1 MGVGEN
7 HRQKCLWFFSYVDS
21 RLSVLFSK
29 ILLLLI
35 FQVLI

>member
-1 MGVGEN
+1 MLVV
-7 HRQKCLWFFSYVDS
+7 FSYVDS